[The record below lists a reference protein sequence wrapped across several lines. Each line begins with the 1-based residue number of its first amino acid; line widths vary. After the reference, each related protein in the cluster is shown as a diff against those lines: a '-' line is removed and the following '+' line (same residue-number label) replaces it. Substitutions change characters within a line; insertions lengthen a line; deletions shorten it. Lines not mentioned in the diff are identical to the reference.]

1 MKLKLVS
8 IFSLVFF
15 SVILFTACKKDDSSS
30 NNNGENDVVATAV
43 SDESQVT
50 SEMDQIALDA
60 GTAIEFEGTFSGNNG
75 VLDQIICDATVE
87 YSTSTNP
94 MTVTITYNGS
104 NCGYGRTRTG
114 SIVLSMIQGTE
125 WKNAGSS
132 FTVTFNDLKI
142 TKTATN
148 KSITITGTHTVTN
161 VSGGLLIHLPTEG
174 PITHTITSENMKV
187 SFDNGTARN
196 WNVAKQRVYT
206 YNNGAVL
213 TITGTHVEGDVTGI
227 AEWGTNRAG
236 VAFTTSTVT
245 PVIVKQSCN
254 FRVTGG
260 AVKHSTEAF
269 SAVATFGLN
278 QGGEVI
284 ECPGTGKYYY
294 KLVWTGQNGNSLSV
308 ILPY

>member
-1 MKLKLVS
+1 MNLKFGS
-8 IFSLVFF
+8 ISSLVF
-15 SVILFTACKKDDSSS
+15 SAVILFSACKKDDSS
-30 NNNGENDVVATAV
+30 GTPTENEQVAAAV

-60 GTAIEFEGTFSGNNG
+60 GTAIEYEGTFSGNNG
-75 VLDQIICDATVE
+75 VLEQIICDATVQ
-87 YSTSTNP
+87 YSTSTDP
-94 MTVTITYNGS
+94 MTITITYDGS
-104 NCGYGRTRTG
+104 NCGGGRSRTG
-114 SIVLSMIQGTE
+114 SIVLSMAQGTE
-125 WKNAGSS
+125 WKNAGSF

-161 VSGGLLIHLPTEG
+161 VSGGLLIHLPTEA

-213 TITGTHVEGDVTGI
+213 TIIGTHSEGDETGI

-236 VAFTTSTVT
+236 VAFKTSTVV
-245 PVIVKQSCN
+245 PVVVKQSCN

-260 AVKHSTEAF
+260 SVKHSTQAF

-278 QGGEVI
+278 AGGELI
-284 ECPGTGKYYY
+284 DCPGTGSYFY
-294 KLVWTGQNGNSLSV
+294 KLVWTGQSGGSVTV